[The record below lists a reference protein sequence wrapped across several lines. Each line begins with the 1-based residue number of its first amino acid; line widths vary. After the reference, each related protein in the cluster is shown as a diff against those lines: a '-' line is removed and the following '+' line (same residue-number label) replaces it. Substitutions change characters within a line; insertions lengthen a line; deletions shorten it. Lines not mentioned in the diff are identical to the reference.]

1 MAISIKEI
9 CSSAPVIPVIEIENA
24 DRAVPLAQALMRGGI
39 HVIEITLRT
48 PQALDA
54 IRAVSKIEGLHVGA
68 GTLLNVEDVAN
79 AKNAGA
85 TFGVSPGSTPQLIE
99 ACQKEQLPL
108 LPGAVTPS
116 EIANLKNYGFEIQ
129 KFFPAE
135 AAGGI
140 AMLKAIASPMQGI
153 RFCPTGGVSVM
164 NAENY
169 LSLPN
174 VICVGGSW
182 IASKQLIA
190 NQEWKIIEENAK
202 AASILK

>member
-24 DRAVPLAQALMRGGI
+24 DRAVPLAQALIRGGI

-108 LPGAVTPS
+108 LPGAV
-116 EIANLKNYGFEIQ
+116 
-129 KFFPAE
+129 
-135 AAGGI
+135 
-140 AMLKAIASPMQGI
+140 
-153 RFCPTGGVSVM
+153 FCPTGGVSVM